1 MTTRLGS
8 IAYIN
13 SLPVDLGLLS
23 GAVLLGEGVRI
34 TQDVPQGLNAR
45 VLAGEL
51 DITPVSALHYAQN
64 ADKLVLLPDLS
75 VSSESGVQSVLL
87 FSRRTAAELGNA
99 RVRVTDQGKTTPAL
113 LRILLELRYGHKP
126 VYVTGPSTADLRQ
139 VQEEAVLLIGDDA
152 LRAADS
158 PEAAGWRVTDLST
171 AWQEWTGR
179 PFVFAVWTARR
190 EFWSEHPEEVRRVL
204 AALLESRR
212 WAAEHE
218 SELIAEAGKR
228 SGFTPERLRRYYREL
243 RFDLDV
249 NLVKGMM
256 EYFDRAV
263 RVGALQAA
271 PKLEWLPT
279 NLKTQTGAKLQ
290 HG

>member
-13 SLPVDLGLLS
+13 SLPVDLGLLT
-23 GAVLLGEGVRI
+23 GAVAPGADTRI
-34 TQDVPQGLNAR
+34 LQDVPQGLNAR

-51 DITPVSALHYAQN
+51 DVTPVSALHYAQN

-87 FSRRTAAELGNA
+87 FSRRPAAELGNA

-126 VYVTGPSTADLRQ
+126 VYVTGPSTSDLRQ
-139 VQEEAVLLIGDDA
+139 VAEEAVLLIGDDA

-158 PEAAGWRVTDLST
+158 PEARGWQVTDLST

-190 EFWSEHPEEVRRVL
+190 EFWNAHPEEVRRVL

-218 SELIAEAGKR
+218 TELIAESQKR
-228 SGFTPERLRRYYREL
+228 SGFTPERLRRYFREL

-279 NLKTQTGAKLQ
+279 HSNTQTGAKLQ